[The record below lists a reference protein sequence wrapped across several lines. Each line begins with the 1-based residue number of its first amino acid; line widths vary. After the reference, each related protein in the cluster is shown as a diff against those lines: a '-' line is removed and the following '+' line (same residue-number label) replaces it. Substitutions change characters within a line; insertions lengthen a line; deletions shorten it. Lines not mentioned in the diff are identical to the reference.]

1 MDPGGTAAMLM
12 GIGPAMLYLYV
23 IWGKFESVFN
33 ERRVL
38 FNFVLGLISSAPLSA
53 FYLVGRYSLAGAF
66 DLSIIFAVL
75 FALAW
80 SLLLFALSRRWW
92 RREGHNA
99 LMYSVSF
106 SLGVGATLSTFL
118 SGYEYRQ
125 YGSPLTMI
133 SFIPYALAIPLLL
146 AASGAEIS
154 AIRDRMGGAMK
165 RGLPPT
171 LLLFLLLC
179 PYFWSM
185 PVETQFIAG
194 LLALTAGVMYVR
206 FVMTQIT
213 DSLPQEVRRK
223 WRRERRKG
231 R

>member
-12 GIGPAMLYLYV
+12 GIGPAMLYLYI

-33 ERRVL
+33 ERRVI
-38 FNFVLGLISSAPLSA
+38 FNFVLGIVVSAPLSA

-66 DLSIIFAVL
+66 DLSIIFATL
-75 FALAW
+75 LAITW
-80 SLLLFALSRRWW
+80 TLIIFALSRRWW
-92 RREGHNA
+92 RREGYNA

-125 YGSPLTMI
+125 YASPLTMI
-133 SFIPYALAIPLLL
+133 SFIPYALATPLLL
-146 AASGAEIS
+146 AASGVEIS
-154 AIRDRMGGAMK
+154 SVRDRLGTAFK
-165 RGLPPT
+165 RGLPPS

-185 PVETQFIAG
+185 PVETQFFAG
-194 LLALTAGVMYVR
+194 LLALTAGIMYVR

-223 WRRERRKG
+223 WRRERREK
-231 R
+231 